1 MSKRFFLTL
10 LVALFSLQIV
20 VAEKKSRRWR
30 LDFEMLEKPTR
41 IIVTEPD
48 GIQNVYWYFRYIVR
62 NDTNQ
67 DINYSINIKLVV
79 DKPAPGV
86 TENKV
91 PELFHN
97 AKIPYDIENKEK
109 YINSLQKYYDT
120 DFPIAKEAIYQELG
134 LHPILTDEEK
144 KVLSVL
150 GDQFTRSAIDIS
162 KEVKLPYTKVE
173 TALESLLAKNL
184 IIGSEL
190 DGRPTFL
197 NSGLTYAN
205 FVIDNVEVT
214 KKKGETISGWE
225 IVSFAKGAVIIKK
238 EDVVKK
244 VTSGSVIEYRYSK
257 SNKSP
262 FEKTQYYYA
271 GMNGKGSYLGRQESE
286 DKKYRFK
293 RDVIKKGSSRR
304 GIAIFYGV
312 SPETDFMA
320 IVVSG
325 LVNPIVRR
333 YKLVTARNEVL
344 MIGYK
349 IPGDELSI
357 HRKQLQPLYKKWEV
371 LSTRVVRT
379 YEKK

>member
-10 LVALFSLQIV
+10 IVILFSLQVTI
-20 VAEKKSRRWR
+20 AEKKSRRWR

-62 NDTNQ
+62 NDTDR
-67 DINYSINIKLVV
+67 DINYSINIKLVI

-91 PELFHN
+91 PELFYN
-97 AKIPYDIENKEK
+97 AKIPYSVENKEK
-109 YINSLQKYYDT
+109 YITFLQKYYDT
-120 DFPIAKEAIYQELG
+120 DFPIAKEAIYKKLG
-134 LHPILTDEEK
+134 LHPVLTETET
-144 KVLSVL
+144 KVLGVL
-150 GDQFTRSAIDIS
+150 GDQFTRSTFDIS
-162 KEVKLPYTKVE
+162 KEINLSYVQVE
-173 TALESLLAKNL
+173 GALENLLAKNL
-184 IIGSEL
+184 IIGSEI
-190 DGRPTFL
+190 DGSPTFL

-205 FVIDNVEVT
+205 FRIDNFEVT
-214 KKKGETISGWE
+214 KRKGETLSGWE

-238 EDVVKK
+238 GDVVKK
-244 VTSGSVIEYRYSK
+244 VTSGSVIEYRYSR

-262 FEKTQYYYA
+262 FEKTQYYHA
-271 GMNGKGSYLGRQESE
+271 GMGAKGSYLGRKEGD
-286 DKKYRFK
+286 DKQKYRFK
-293 RDVIKKGSSRR
+293 RDVIKKNSSRR

-320 IVVSG
+320 VVISG

-333 YKLVTARNEVL
+333 YKVVTAHNEVL
-344 MIGYK
+344 MVGYK

-357 HRKQLQPLYKKWEV
+357 HRKQLVPLYKKWEV

-379 YEKK
+379 YDK

>member
-62 NDTNQ
+62 NDTDQ

-91 PELFHN
+91 PQLFHN
-97 AKIPYDIENKEK
+97 AKIPFDVEDKEK

-120 DFPIAKEAIYQELG
+120 DFPIAKEAIYQDLG
-134 LHPILTDEEK
+134 LHPVLTNDEK

-162 KEVKLPYTKVE
+162 KEVKLPYTTVD

-197 NSGLTYAN
+197 NSGITYAN
-205 FVIDNVEVT
+205 FSIDNVEVT
-214 KKKGETISGWE
+214 KKKGDTISGWE
-225 IVSFAKGAVIIKK
+225 VISFAKGAVIIKK

-244 VTSGSVIEYRYSK
+244 VTGGSVIEYRYSR

-320 IVVSG
+320 VVVSG

-333 YKLVTARNEVL
+333 ISWLPRAMKY
-344 MIGYK
+344 
-349 IPGDELSI
+349 
-357 HRKQLQPLYKKWEV
+357 
-371 LSTRVVRT
+371 
-379 YEKK
+379 